1 VVTIYYIPFK
11 YTHFNPSNM
20 LGLTIL
26 SAFLALISLASST
39 SILVPLYV
47 WPEDDST
54 WEPVFNA
61 ISSYPDV
68 QFQVIVNPNSG
79 PGDTGRA
86 EDIFMSEIMHSD
98 HPYSLS

>member
-1 VVTIYYIPFK
+1 
-11 YTHFNPSNM
+11 M
-20 LGLTIL
+20 LGLTTIL
-26 SAFLALISLASST
+26 SAFLAFVSLVSST

-54 WEPVFNA
+54 WAPVFNA

-79 PGDTGRA
+79 PGETGRA
-86 EDIFMSEIMHSD
+86 KPISMTEIISSD
-98 HPYSLS
+98 HHL